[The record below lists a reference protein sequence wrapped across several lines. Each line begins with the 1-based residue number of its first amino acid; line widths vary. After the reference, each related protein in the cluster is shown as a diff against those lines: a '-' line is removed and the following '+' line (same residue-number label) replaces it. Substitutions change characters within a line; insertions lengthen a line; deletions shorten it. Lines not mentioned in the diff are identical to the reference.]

1 MELHASA
8 MSQPLA
14 VSIGVRYSLEQL
26 LGQGG
31 MGSVYR
37 ARDRLTGQRVA
48 LKLVPVDSA
57 VEPTAADRAS
67 LSSMETQVFSVEPS
81 ILADERARSAAN
93 HSLLLAESLT
103 APPRSS
109 TPTFRVSPDA
119 SSPESAPQLL
129 WARMALAQE
138 FRTLAALRH
147 PHIISVLDYGF
158 IGRSQPFF
166 TMELLQKPQSLGE
179 ASRGM
184 ALGGKAQLLA
194 QLLRALSY
202 LHRQG
207 ILHRDLKP
215 GSERADRACAAND
228 PRQREV
234 LAHRGLGSG
243 SGTGSSAALAPACL

>member
-1 MELHASA
+1 
-8 MSQPLA
+8 MSQTLA
-14 VSIGVRYSLEQL
+14 VSIGVRYCLEQL

-37 ARDRLTGQRVA
+37 AHDRLTGQRVA

-57 VEPTAADRAS
+57 TEAPAGDRDR
-67 LSSMETQVFSVEPS
+67 LSSLETQVFSMEPS
-81 ILADERARSAAN
+81 VIEHGLGSSAVRR
-93 HSLLLAESLT
+93 SLLAA
-103 APPRSS
+103 APLGNTTQLS
-109 TPTFRVSPDA
+109 TPTIRVSVNTG
-119 SSPESAPQLL
+119 SPESGPQLL

-166 TMELLQKPQSLGE
+166 TMELLQKPQSLSQ
-179 ASRGM
+179 ASKGLWLAER
-184 ALGGKAQLLA
+184 AELLA

-215 GSERADRACAAND
+215 GSVWPSGARAAPD
-228 PRQREV
+228 PRPGQ
-234 LAHRGLGSG
+234 APASKGLGSG
-243 SGTGSSAALAPACL
+243 SILARWE